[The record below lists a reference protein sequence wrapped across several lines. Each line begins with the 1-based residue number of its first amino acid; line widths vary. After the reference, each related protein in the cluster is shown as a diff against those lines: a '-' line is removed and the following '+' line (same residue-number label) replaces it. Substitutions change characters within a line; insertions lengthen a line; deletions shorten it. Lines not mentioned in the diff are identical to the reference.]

1 MTTDS
6 NILTELQSIS
16 PTLAG
21 ISRRMPYA
29 VPDNY
34 FEYLADRMLIEVT
47 PAPQTGDVPEGYF
60 DQFADNMLQLIREQN
75 ASQELN
81 EIAPTLMSINR
92 SMPYHVPTGY
102 FDQLSA
108 PNLEENELA
117 HIAPT
122 FFSIERKMPYE
133 VPAGYFEQLTPALP
147 QPAKVVSMTSKK
159 MWWRMAVAAVLL
171 IGGFSIWQLSNN
183 GSNTSSTGLDV
194 ATLAAD
200 TVAIPQE
207 ISLQLANLDA
217 STLESAFAETEQ
229 TSSHTQAAYLLETD
243 NFEQA
248 LQSVTTEAISD
259 QLDKIPVTQKNI

>member
-1 MTTDS
+1 MTTDP
-6 NILTELQSIS
+6 NIVTELQSIA

-21 ISRRMPYA
+21 ITRRMPYA
-29 VPDNY
+29 VPEGY

-47 PAPQTGDVPEGYF
+47 PAPQTGTVPEGYF
-60 DQFADNMLQLIREQN
+60 DNFADNMLQLIRKQN
-75 ASQELN
+75 SSHELAD
-81 EIAPTLMSINR
+81 IALTLAGISR
-92 SMPYHVPTGY
+92 EMPYH
-102 FDQLSA
+102 
-108 PNLEENELA
+108 
-117 HIAPT
+117 
-122 FFSIERKMPYE
+122 

-147 QPAKVVSMTSKK
+147 QPAKVVSMSSKK

-171 IGGFSIWQLSNN
+171 IGAFSIWQLSNN
-183 GSNTSSTGLDV
+183 KNQANSTGLDV